1 MRKYDL
7 SECYIKFCFLFHR
20 NFSTGFMHLKIAF
33 KNGMY
38 VIGQFSKPFSTVPEA
53 IEFYTRNKL
62 TLKGAEHK
70 QLRHPVYK
78 NECP

>member
-1 MRKYDL
+1 
-7 SECYIKFCFLFHR
+7 
-20 NFSTGFMHLKIAF
+20 MHLKIAC

-38 VIGQFSKPFSTVPEA
+38 VLGQFSKPFSTVPEA

-70 QLRHPVYK
+70 QLKHPVYK
-78 NECP
+78 NECH